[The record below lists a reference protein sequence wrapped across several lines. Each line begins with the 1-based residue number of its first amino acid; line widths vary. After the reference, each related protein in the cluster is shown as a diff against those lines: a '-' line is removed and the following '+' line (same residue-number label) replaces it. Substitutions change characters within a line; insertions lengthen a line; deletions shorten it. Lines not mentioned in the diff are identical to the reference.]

1 MTKVPFKWDTVDSS
15 GKVGINLDKTAAF
28 TSDSAALTVDGD
40 VAASN
45 ITSMASDISAQ
56 ASQISGLG
64 TRISAVESVLP
75 SGTVK
80 ATSSMVIE
88 SGEVSGL
95 EDNTGRFYSDG
106 LAIKKIHSV
115 WFGAREAGPSI
126 EIGAGPSSGPIYLR
140 RYNSSNNIEK
150 QATLFDTNGD
160 ASFPGVVAAATFSG
174 ALNGNAATASSAAQA
189 SNANTVA
196 SLAVSSG
203 RNNVA
208 NQIMRTNSSGI
219 AQFGKI
225 DTLATDLSTT
235 PINKIYCGDDNEIKF
250 KDKTN
255 FIADLGLSDALK
267 ESSFFGYELKLLE
280 ANIGTLAV
288 TNGWG
293 SLYDKTVDIDIS
305 SLGFTSVVAVWPTC
319 YTAWELYTGVMSV
332 DIANQKVRISFV
344 RGTSATINNVTVYL
358 LILGSTAS
366 VGD

>member
-28 TSDSAALTVDGD
+28 TSDSAALTVDGNVD
-40 VAASN
+40 AAN
-45 ITSMASDISAQ
+45 IASMASDISAQ

-80 ATSSMVIE
+80 ATSSMAIA

-106 LAIKKIHSV
+106 LAFKKIHTV
-115 WFGAREAGPSI
+115 WFGARDAGPSI

-140 RYNSSNNIEK
+140 RYNSSNNVEK
-150 QATLFDTNGD
+150 QATLFDANGD
-160 ASFPGVVAAATFSG
+160 ASFPGIITATTFSG
-174 ALNGNAATASSAAQA
+174 ELNGNAATASSAAQA

-208 NQIMRTNSSGI
+208 NQVMRTDSSGI

-225 DTLATDLSTT
+225 DTLATDLTT
-235 PINKIYCGDDNEIKF
+235 APISKIYCSDDNEIKY
-250 KDKTN
+250 KSV
-255 FIADLGLSDALK
+255 ADFVSALDLTDALK
-267 ESSFFGYELKLLE
+267 ESNFLGYKLKFLKV
-280 ANIGTLAV
+280 NVGTV
-288 TNGWG
+288 SVSTWG
-293 SLYDKTVDIDIS
+293 SVYDKTVEIDIS
-305 SLGFTSVVAVWPTC
+305 SLGLTSIAAIWTTT
-319 YTAWELYTGVMSV
+319 YTGWELYTSVMS
-332 DIANQKVRISFV
+332 INMETQKVTVAFL
-344 RGTSATINNVTVYL
+344 RGTSASINNVEVSL
-358 LILGSTAS
+358 LILGN
-366 VGD
+366 